1 MAYREHF
8 FEYAIRNSIWMTIL
22 IIFQSWIWYWFT
34 NGFDLVQI
42 GIFFNIFIS
51 IEGYL
56 TILIILSINVVSA
69 FTASYLKVKYK
80 QYLNKHK
87 EIII

>member
-1 MAYREHF
+1 MAYREYF

-42 GIFFNIFIS
+42 GIFFIS

-56 TILIILSINVVSA
+56 TILIILCINVVSA
-69 FTASYLKVKYK
+69 FTASYVKVKYK
-80 QYLNKHK
+80 QYLSKHK

>member
-1 MAYREHF
+1 MAYREYF

-42 GIFFNIFIS
+42 GIFFIS

-56 TILIILSINVVSA
+56 TILIILCINVVSA

-80 QYLNKHK
+80 QYLSKHK